1 MRAAMHAVPRE
12 CAGSPLRPTA
22 EGGLEL
28 DVIFEP
34 HTFTRWRLLQQLG
47 YGDPNMV
54 AGDRITL
61 PRVCLVA
68 QHQTSGL
75 SSRA

>member
-28 DVIFEP
+28 DVIFERHRFRELMSLLESEP
-34 HTFTRWRLLQQLG
+34 EWHDGELVHTAH
-47 YGDPNMV
+47 D
-54 AGDRITL
+54 
-61 PRVCLVA
+61 
-68 QHQTSGL
+68 H
-75 SSRA
+75 

>member
-1 MRAAMHAVPRE
+1 MRAAMRAVPRE

-34 HTFTRWRLLQQLG
+34 HRC
-47 YGDPNMV
+47 
-54 AGDRITL
+54 AE
-61 PRVCLVA
+61 
-68 QHQTSGL
+68 S
-75 SSRA
+75 SSRGVATGLVVENYVIGLPGVNDGWRV